1 MKVQVAATRYP
12 LRPAWREGESLGG
25 WCWQIHGANEV
36 NIPATTR
43 AAALRIRTTQ
53 ALTPDN
59 ALCQLIGF
67 ERLKPHHE
75 REISLLVP
83 WSDQPSPNW
92 YAWSKRPRFCSLC
105 MAEDECHLSYWDL
118 PLVSACALH
127 GCRLSTKCHSC
138 QSNWR
143 WATMK
148 RGWRCHCNSKV
159 VDGQATEAPKFEVCF
174 SRVLCAAVDALVPR
188 AVKAASC
195 GTALLDA
202 EYCTRDV
209 YETLGWLLKVRRV
222 LTDESFDGSSKSWP
236 ITAKRGARMAPGS
249 WEKRLMMGFPH
260 SIDHKARQTLR
271 WFFKGS
277 ASTLV
282 DLRSIDRWR
291 CVKRLMN
298 VLDAERNPMLRPI
311 LSAIERVQLELFAGM
326 QGRETVLFN
335 PQLSQAELRKRLAEL
350 NAWVRHLPGEE
361 AAQSSRPGADSHL
374 IAGSQVGAQ
383 SGQQSGDLM
392 VMLNALFDAARHGIP
407 RSAIR
412 QMTIAA
418 SGGQGYAS

>member
-188 AVKAASC
+188 AVKAASFD
-195 GTALLDA
+195 T

>member
-1 MKVQVAATRYP
+1 
-12 LRPAWREGESLGG
+12 
-25 WCWQIHGANEV
+25 
-36 NIPATTR
+36 
-43 AAALRIRTTQ
+43 
-53 ALTPDN
+53 
-59 ALCQLIGF
+59 
-67 ERLKPHHE
+67 
-75 REISLLVP
+75 
-83 WSDQPSPNW
+83 
-92 YAWSKRPRFCSLC
+92 
-105 MAEDECHLSYWDL
+105 
-118 PLVSACALH
+118 
-127 GCRLSTKCHSC
+127 
-138 QSNWR
+138 
-143 WATMK
+143 
-148 RGWRCHCNSKV
+148 
-159 VDGQATEAPKFEVCF
+159 
-174 SRVLCAAVDALVPR
+174 
-188 AVKAASC
+188 
-195 GTALLDA
+195 
-202 EYCTRDV
+202 
-209 YETLGWLLKVRRV
+209 
-222 LTDESFDGSSKSWP
+222 
-236 ITAKRGARMAPGS
+236 MAPGS

-291 CVKRLMN
+291 CVERLMN

-418 SGGQGYAS
+418 SGGQGHAS